1 MLGLVVE
8 YGAKDRPFFELP
20 VCANVPKK
28 IVHRVHSMMTAD
40 RSLDQKKQQI
50 WFSTISDMGNPFLV
64 SKMKKNDILLLF
76 YSLKSGSSCQYIGT
90 EQLRDTPII
99 VYYS

>member
-1 MLGLVVE
+1 
-8 YGAKDRPFFELP
+8 
-20 VCANVPKK
+20 
-28 IVHRVHSMMTAD
+28 MMAGD

-64 SKMKKNDILLLF
+64 SKMKKNVILLLF

-90 EQLRDTPII
+90 EQLMDII
-99 VYYS
+99 KNYIGIGYYTGPVNSADSTGFTGPDKTHSLVLKHAT